1 MKCILN
7 WSIYFLKIF
16 SKFSQ
21 NFYPMSQLVHEY
33 SVFLSFLAFI
43 STCQPAH
50 QREDSLSILSPPCS
64 IPCRLDI
71 FIPSTSP
78 LALSVP
84 LNMTW
89 PLELPPNLLHTL
101 YNVHS
106 PLVTVTSQSLIL
118 DASCLMYI
126 LYIVYVVKSS

>member
-16 SKFSQ
+16 SKFLS
-21 NFYPMSQLVHEY
+21 NVPTGSWIFC
-33 SVFLSFLAFI
+33 FLSFLAFI